1 MNEKIREQLIATAVA
16 ACQQAYAPYSQFQVG
31 AALLGNGGLIY
42 TGVNVENA
50 SYGLT
55 NCAER
60 TAVFSAIAAGERVFE
75 AMAIA
80 STGGVAPCGACR
92 QVLYEFAPHLTV
104 LMIDVTEKNRVTEVS
119 LEALLPAPF
128 SPDRE
133 S

>member
-1 MNEKIREQLIATAVA
+1 MNEKIREQLVATAVA

-31 AALLGNGGLIY
+31 AALLGNGGTIY

-60 TAVFSAIAAGERVFE
+60 TAVFGAISAGERVFE
-75 AMAIA
+75 AIAIA
-80 STGGVAPCGACR
+80 SAGGAAPCGACR
-92 QVLYEFAPHLTV
+92 QVLHEFAPHLTV
-104 LMIDVTEKNRVTEVS
+104 LMIDVTQNNRVTELS
-119 LEALLPAPF
+119 LEALLPDPF

>member
-31 AALLGNGGLIY
+31 AALLGNGGLIF

-60 TAVFSAIAAGERVFE
+60 TAVFGAISAGERVFE
-75 AMAIA
+75 AIAIA
-80 STGGVAPCGACR
+80 SAGGAAPCGACR
-92 QVLYEFAPHLTV
+92 QVLHEFAPHLTV
-104 LMIDVTEKNRVTEVS
+104 LMIDVTQKNRVTEFS
-119 LEALLPAPF
+119 LKALLPDPF
-128 SPDRE
+128 SSQRE

>member
-1 MNEKIREQLIATAVA
+1 MNEKIREQLVATAVA

-31 AALLGNGGLIY
+31 AALLGNGGTIY

-60 TAVFSAIAAGERVFE
+60 TAVFGAISAGERVFE
-75 AMAIA
+75 AIAIA
-80 STGGVAPCGACR
+80 SAGGAAPCGACR
-92 QVLYEFAPHLTV
+92 QVLHEFAPHLTV
-104 LMIDVTEKNRVTEVS
+104 LMIDVTQKNRVTELS
-119 LEALLPAPF
+119 LEALLPDPF

>member
-31 AALLGNGGLIY
+31 AALLGNGGTIY

-60 TAVFSAIAAGERVFE
+60 TAVFGAISAGERVFE
-75 AMAIA
+75 AIAIA
-80 STGGVAPCGACR
+80 SAGGAAPCGACR
-92 QVLYEFAPHLTV
+92 QVLHEFAPHLTV
-104 LMIDVTEKNRVTEVS
+104 LMIDVAQKNRVTELS
-119 LEALLPAPF
+119 LEALLPDPF

>member
-1 MNEKIREQLIATAVA
+1 MNEKIRKQLDATAVA
-16 ACQQAYAPYSQFQVG
+16 ACQQAYAPYTQFQVG
-31 AALLGNGGLIY
+31 AALLGNGGTIY

-60 TAVFSAIAAGERVFE
+60 TAVFGAISAGERVFE
-75 AMAIA
+75 AIAIA
-80 STGGVAPCGACR
+80 SAGGAAPCGACR
-92 QVLYEFAPHLTV
+92 QVLHEFAPHLTV
-104 LMIDVTEKNRVTEVS
+104 LMIDVTQKNRVTELS
-119 LEALLPAPF
+119 LEALLPDPF

>member
-1 MNEKIREQLIATAVA
+1 MHKS
-16 ACQQAYAPYSQFQVG
+16 PYSQFQVG
-31 AALLGNGGLIY
+31 AALLGNGGSIY

>member
-1 MNEKIREQLIATAVA
+1 MNKKIREQLVATAVA

-31 AALLGNGGLIY
+31 AALLGNGGTIY

-60 TAVFSAIAAGERVFE
+60 TAVFGAISAGERVFE
-75 AMAIA
+75 AIAIA
-80 STGGVAPCGACR
+80 SAGGAAPCGACR
-92 QVLYEFAPHLTV
+92 QVLHEFAPHLTV
-104 LMIDVTEKNRVTEVS
+104 LMIDVTQKNRVTELS

>member
-31 AALLGNGGLIY
+31 AALLGNGGTIY

-60 TAVFSAIAAGERVFE
+60 TAVFGAISAGERVFE
-75 AMAIA
+75 AIAIA
-80 STGGVAPCGACR
+80 SAGGAAPCGACR
-92 QVLYEFAPHLTV
+92 QVLHEFAPHLTV
-104 LMIDVTEKNRVTEVS
+104 LMIDVTQKNRVTELS
-119 LEALLPAPF
+119 LEALLPDPF

>member
-1 MNEKIREQLIATAVA
+1 MNKKIREQLVATAVA

-31 AALLGNGGLIY
+31 AALLGNGGTIY
-42 TGVNVENA
+42 TGVNVENN

-60 TAVFSAIAAGERVFE
+60 TAVFGAISAGERVFE
-75 AMAIA
+75 AIAIA
-80 STGGVAPCGACR
+80 SAGGAAPFGACR
-92 QVLYEFAPHLTV
+92 QVLHEFAPHLTV
-104 LMIDVTEKNRVTEVS
+104 LMIDVTQKNRVTELS

>member
-31 AALLGNGGLIY
+31 AALLGNGGTIY

-60 TAVFSAIAAGERVFE
+60 TAVFGAISAGERVFE
-75 AMAIA
+75 AIAIA
-80 STGGVAPCGACR
+80 SAGGAAPCGACR
-92 QVLYEFAPHLTV
+92 QVLHEFAPHLTV
-104 LMIDVTEKNRVTEVS
+104 LMIDVTQNNRVTELS
-119 LEALLPAPF
+119 LEALLPDPF

>member
-16 ACQQAYAPYSQFQVG
+16 ACRQAYAPYSQFQVG
-31 AALLGNGGLIY
+31 AALLGNGGLIF

-60 TAVFSAIAAGERVFE
+60 TAVFSAIAAGERVFD

-92 QVLYEFAPHLTV
+92 QVLYEFAPHLIV
-104 LMIDVTEKNRVTEVS
+104 LMIDVAQKNRVTEFS
-119 LEALLPAPF
+119 LKALLPDPF
-128 SPDRE
+128 SSQRE

>member
-1 MNEKIREQLIATAVA
+1 MNEKIREQLVATAVA

-31 AALLGNGGLIY
+31 AALLGNGGTIY

-60 TAVFSAIAAGERVFE
+60 TAVFGAISAGERVFE
-75 AMAIA
+75 AIAIA
-80 STGGVAPCGACR
+80 SAGGAAPCGACR
-92 QVLYEFAPHLTV
+92 QVLHEFAPHLTV
-104 LMIDVTEKNRVTEVS
+104 LMIDVTQKNRVTELS